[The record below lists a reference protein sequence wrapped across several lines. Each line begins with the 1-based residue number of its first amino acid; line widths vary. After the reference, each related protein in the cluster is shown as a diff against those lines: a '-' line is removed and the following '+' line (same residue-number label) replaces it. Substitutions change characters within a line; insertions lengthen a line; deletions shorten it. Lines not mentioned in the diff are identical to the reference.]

1 MSDLVRDAL
10 DEIVADCP
18 EEYINDLP
26 ITIRRFDTQEVLAVA
41 TVADC
46 FEDLADFLD
55 REYAMYGDDDET
67 DQQADQPEG
76 FSERSQEFIDP
87 VNDIGG
93 IIQQAP

>member
-26 ITIRRFDTQEVLAVA
+26 ITVRSFGTYEVLAVT

-67 DQQADQPEG
+67 EG
-76 FSERSQEFIDP
+76 YYIDL
-87 VNDIGG
+87 
-93 IIQQAP
+93 